1 MSSSESHGAAHA
13 AHQAPTGF
21 IRKWIFS
28 LDHKVIGI
36 QYYFL
41 ALFSVFIGMF
51 LSLLMRIHM
60 IAPDVKIALFE
71 KLWPTGA
78 AGGIMTPEL
87 YLSLMTMH
95 GTIMVFFVLTTA
107 PQSGFGNYFLPIQ
120 IGAEDMAFPVLNMLS
135 FWTTF
140 LALVVM
146 VAAFFV
152 PGGAPLG
159 GWTAYPPLSALGAI
173 AGPGQGT
180 GQTLWVVSIA
190 IFCGASL
197 MGAINFIATT
207 MDLRAK
213 GLSFMR
219 LPLTCWTWLVTAI
232 LGLLGFAVLLAAG
245 ILLLLDREAGTSFFI
260 PAGLVVSD
268 QIQNHKGGSPLLWQ
282 HLFWFFGHPEV
293 YIAIL
298 PGMGVTSQVLS
309 VFSRKPIFGYRA
321 MVYAIMSIGFL
332 GFLVWGHHMFMS
344 GMSPYSAMA
353 FSVLTMTIGVPSAI
367 KTFNWIGTLWGG
379 QLRLTTA
386 MLFALGFVSLFVS
399 GGISGIFLGQ
409 PALDLYFHD
418 TYFVVGHF
426 HMIMGVAAIFGMFA
440 GTFYWF
446 PKMYGRMMNE
456 TLGKIHFFIT
466 FIGVYAI
473 FTPMHFLG
481 IGGNPRRYPDFKDY
495 EFMGHLMPVHQFMT
509 IAAFITIVA
518 QFIFVFNLFWSMKK
532 GAKAPVNPWEATT
545 LEWTVSSPPPFDNF
559 AGVHPVVNHGP
570 YEYSVPGAPKDYVM
584 QTDPPLVTGSVRH

>member
-1 MSSSESHGAAHA
+1 MSSSLEHTAH
-13 AHQAPTGF
+13 HAPTGF
-21 IRKWIFS
+21 IRKYVFS

-51 LSLLMRIHM
+51 LSLLMRYHM
-60 IAPDVKIALFE
+60 VFPDAKVALFE

-78 AGGIMTPEL
+78 AGGVMTPEL

-107 PQSGFGNYFLPIQ
+107 PQSGFGNFMLPIQ

-140 LALVVM
+140 IALVVM
-146 VAAFFV
+146 VMAFFV
-152 PGGAPLG
+152 EGGAPLG
-159 GWTAYPPLSALGAI
+159 GWTAYPPLSGLGAV

-180 GQTLWVVSIA
+180 GQTLWVISIA
-190 IFCGASL
+190 IFCAASL
-197 MGAINFIATT
+197 MGAINFIATPI
-207 MDLRAK
+207 DLRAK
-213 GLSFMR
+213 GLSLMR

-245 ILLLLDREAGTSFFI
+245 ILLLLDRSAGTSFFI
-260 PAGLVVSD
+260 PAGLVVND

-309 VFSRKPIFGYRA
+309 VFARKPIFGYRA

-332 GFLVWGHHMFMS
+332 GFVVWGHHMFMS

-379 QLRLTTA
+379 QIRFTTA
-386 MLFALGFVSLFVS
+386 MLFAIAFIAMFII
-399 GGISGIFLGQ
+399 GGLVGVTHAS
-409 PALDLYFHD
+409 PPTDLQQTD
-418 TYFVVGHF
+418 TYY
-426 HMIMGVAAIFGMFA
+426 IVAHLHYVLFGGTILGLFA
-440 GTFYWF
+440 GMYYWW
-446 PKMYGRMMNE
+446 PKMTGRMLSE
-456 TLGKIHFFIT
+456 TLGKWHFWLT
-466 FIGVYAI
+466 LIGMNLA
-473 FTPMHFLG
+473 FFPMHLSGLLG
-481 IGGNPRRYPDFKDY
+481 MPRRIYTY
-495 EFMGHLMPVHQFMT
+495 SAELG
-509 IAAFITIVA
+509 VA
-518 QFIFVFNLFWSMKK
+518 GFNLVSTIGAFLIGLATLVVFWKLLRTRWQPMT
-532 GAKAPVNPWEATT
+532 APSNPWGGAT
-545 LEWTVSSPPPFDNF
+545 LEWAIP
-559 AGVHPVVNHGP
+559 
-570 YEYSVPGAPKDYVM
+570 
-584 QTDPPLVTGSVRH
+584 

>member
-1 MSSSESHGAAHA
+1 MSSPAVHS

-21 IRKWIFS
+21 IRKYIFS
-28 LDHKVIGI
+28 KDHKVIGI

-41 ALFSVFIGMF
+41 ALFSVLLGMM
-51 LSLLMRIHM
+51 LSLLMRFHM
-60 IAPDVKIALFE
+60 VHPDAKVAWFE
-71 KLWPTGA
+71 KLWPTAA

-120 IGAEDMAFPVLNMLS
+120 IGAEDMAFPTLNMLS
-135 FWTTF
+135 FWTTL

-152 PGGAPLG
+152 AGGAPLA
-159 GWTAYPPLSALGAI
+159 GWTAYPPLSGVGAI
-173 AGPGQGT
+173 SGPGEGM
-180 GQTLWVVSIA
+180 GQNLWIISIA

-207 MDLRAK
+207 LDLRAK
-213 GLSFMR
+213 GMSLMR
-219 LPLTCWTWLVTAI
+219 MPLTVWTWFVTAI
-232 LGLLGFAVLLAAG
+232 LGLFGFAVLLAAG
-245 ILLLLDREAGTSFFI
+245 ILLLLDRTGGTSFFI

-268 QIQNHKGGSPLLWQ
+268 QIIHHKGGSPLLWQ

-298 PGMGVTSQVLS
+298 PGMGVTSQLLS
-309 VFSRKPIFGYRA
+309 TFSRKPIFGYRA
-321 MVYAIMSIGFL
+321 MVYAILSIGFL

-344 GMSPYSAMA
+344 GMSPYSAFA

-379 QLRLTTA
+379 KIRFTTA
-386 MLFALGFVSLFVS
+386 MMFALGFVSLFVT
-399 GGISGIFLGQ
+399 GGLSGIFLGQ

-440 GTFYWF
+440 GTYYWF
-446 PKMYGRMMNE
+446 PKMFGRMMNE
-456 TLGKIHFFIT
+456 KIGKIHFYLT
-466 FIGVYAI
+466 FLGVYAI

-481 IGGNPRRYPDFKDY
+481 IGGNPRRYSDFSNF
-495 EFMGHLMPVHQFMT
+495 EFMNSLMPVHTFMT
-509 IAAFITIVA
+509 HAAYFTAAA
-518 QFIFVFNLFWSMKK
+518 QILFLINLFWSLKK
-532 GAKAPVNPWEATT
+532 GAKATVNPWEATT
-545 LEWTVSSPPPFDNF
+545 LEWTIPSPPPFDNF
-559 AGVHPVVNHGP
+559 GGHEPVVYRGA
-570 YEYSVPGAPKDYVM
+570 YEYGVPGAPQDYVM
-584 QTDPPLVTGSVRH
+584 QTDPVKTAQ

>member
-1 MSSSESHGAAHA
+1 MSSPVVHA
-13 AHQAPTGF
+13 AHEAPKGF
-21 IRKWIFS
+21 IRRYIFS

-41 ALFSVFIGMF
+41 ALFSVFLGMG
-51 LSLLMRIHM
+51 LSVLMRFHLVY
-60 IAPDVKIALFE
+60 PDAKVGWFE

-120 IGAEDMAFPVLNMLS
+120 IGAEDMAFPTLNMLS

-140 LALVVM
+140 VALCVM

-152 PGGAPLG
+152 PGGAPLS
-159 GWTAYPPLSALGAI
+159 GWTAYPPLSGVGSVS
-173 AGPGQGT
+173 GPGEGL
-180 GQTLWVVSIA
+180 GQTLWVISIA

-207 MDLRAK
+207 IDLRAR
-213 GLSFMR
+213 GMSMMR
-219 LPLTCWTWLVTAI
+219 MPLTCWAWFVTAI

-245 ILLLLDREAGTSFFI
+245 VLLLLDRMAGTSFFL
-260 PAGLVVSD
+260 PAGMLVSD
-268 QIQNHKGGSPLLWQ
+268 QILNHKGGSPLLWQ

-298 PGMGVTSQVLS
+298 PGMGLASQMLS
-309 VFSRKPIFGYRA
+309 TFARKPIFGYRA
-321 MVYAIMSIGFL
+321 MVYAILSIGFL
-332 GFLVWGHHMFMS
+332 GFFVWGHHMFMS
-344 GMSPYSAMA
+344 GMNPYSAMA
-353 FSVLTMTIGVPSAI
+353 FSILTMSIGVPSAI

-379 QLRLTTA
+379 RIRLTTA
-386 MLFALGFVSLFVS
+386 MLFALGFVSLFVT

-409 PALDLYFHD
+409 PALDLGLHD

-426 HMIMGVAAIFGMFA
+426 HMIMGVAAIFGMFG

-446 PKMYGRMMNE
+446 PKMFGRMMNE
-456 TLGKIHFFIT
+456 TLGKIHFYCT
-466 FIGVYAI
+466 FLGVYAI

-481 IGGNPRRYPDFKDY
+481 IAGNPRRYADFTNF
-495 EFMGHLMPVHQFMT
+495 EFMNKLMPVHTFMT
-509 IAAFITIVA
+509 WAAIFTASV
-518 QFIFVFNLFWSMKK
+518 QLIFVFNMFWSLRK
-532 GAKAPVNPWEATT
+532 GKKAPVNPWDATT
-545 LEWTVSSPPPFDNF
+545 LEWTIPSPPPFDNF
-559 AGVHPVVNHGP
+559 AGHHPVVNHGP
-570 YEYSVPGAPKDYVM
+570 YEYSVPGAAKDYIM
-584 QTDPPLVTGSVRH
+584 QTDPA